1 MRYAKG
7 VRSYLIEPGTDAFG
21 SRVETLPTDSI
32 QTGIDLRGIDS
43 KFCLDLSC
51 ESPIPIIGGE
61 FNQAIVQ
68 LPADFHTP
76 THYLR
81 GFNAAPQ
88 RAADRSQLLPT
99 PTDIEGQ
106 PPANSF
112 NLFSAIFGLGGILS
126 ALESALPV
134 PFRFSVAYQEDPR
147 KLSHL
152 VLPSHKYLEV
162 NPPFCLEAV
171 FEGMTNGLDF

>member
-1 MRYAKG
+1 MCHAKG
-7 VRSYLIEPGTDAFG
+7 VGSYRIEPGTDAFG
-21 SRVETLPTDSI
+21 SRVETLATESI
-32 QTGIDLRGIDS
+32 QRGIDLWGIDS

-51 ESPIPIIGGE
+51 ESPIPVIGSE
-61 FNQAIVQ
+61 FDQAIVL
-68 LPADFHTP
+68 LPADLHAL
-76 THYLR
+76 THYLGR
-81 GFNAAPQ
+81 FNAAPQ
-88 RAADRSQLLPT
+88 WAADGSELLPT

-106 PPANSF
+106 TPADSF

-152 VLPSHKYLEV
+152 ALPSLEV
-162 NPPFCLEAV
+162 DPPFCFEAV
-171 FEGMTNGLDF
+171 FEGMAHGLDF

>member
-32 QTGIDLRGIDS
+32 QRGIDLREIDS
-43 KFCLDLSC
+43 KFCLDLSG

-61 FNQAIVQ
+61 FEQAIVQ
-68 LPADFHTP
+68 LPADLHTP

-88 RAADRSQLLPT
+88 RAADRSELLPT

-106 PPANSF
+106 PPADSF
-112 NLFSAIFGLGGILS
+112 NLFSAIFGWGGILS

-134 PFRFSVAYQEDPR
+134 PFGFSVAYQEDPR
-147 KLSHL
+147 
-152 VLPSHKYLEV
+152 
-162 NPPFCLEAV
+162 
-171 FEGMTNGLDF
+171 